1 MKGVLKFMK
10 NYLFEIV
17 DGDYE
22 GEEFFV
28 QANDKAEAVKIAK
41 DVSNG
46 EKVRYYGVYSDEE
59 AEMMG
64 YDTY

>member
-1 MKGVLKFMK
+1 MK

-17 DGDYE
+17 SGDYE
-22 GEEFFV
+22 GEEFFA
-28 QANDKAEAVKIAK
+28 QANDKSEAFKIAH
-41 DVSNG
+41 DVAVDDKIRFLG
-46 EKVRYYGVYSDEE
+46 IYTDEE

>member
-1 MKGVLKFMK
+1 MK

-17 DGDYE
+17 SGDYE

-28 QANDKAEAVKIAK
+28 QANDKAEAFAIAHDVAVDDKIRFL
-41 DVSNG
+41 G
-46 EKVRYYGVYSDEE
+46 IYTDEE
-59 AEMMG
+59 ADVLG

>member
-1 MKGVLKFMK
+1 MK
-10 NYLFEIV
+10 NYLFEIMS
-17 DGDYE
+17 GDYE

-28 QANDKAEAVKIAK
+28 QANNKSEALAIAHDVARSDKIRCLGIYA
-41 DVSNG
+41 
-46 EKVRYYGVYSDEE
+46 DEE

>member
-17 DGDYE
+17 SGDYE
-22 GEEFFV
+22 GEMFFA
-28 QANDKAEAVKIAK
+28 QANNKSEAFQIAHDVAGKEKI
-41 DVSNG
+41 
-46 EKVRYYGVYSDEE
+46 RCYGVYDDEY
-59 AEMMG
+59 AESLG

>member
-17 DGDYE
+17 SGDYE

-28 QANDKAEAVKIAK
+28 QANNKAEAVKIAH
-41 DVSNG
+41 DVAVDDKIRFLG
-46 EKVRYYGVYSDEE
+46 IYTDEE
-59 AEMMG
+59 AEIMG

>member
-1 MKGVLKFMK
+1 MK

-17 DGDYE
+17 SGDYE

-28 QANDKAEAVKIAK
+28 QANDRSEAFTIAHDVAVDDKIRFL
-41 DVSNG
+41 G
-46 EKVRYYGVYSDEE
+46 IYTDEE

>member
-1 MKGVLKFMK
+1 MK

-17 DGDYE
+17 SGDYE

-28 QANDKAEAVKIAK
+28 QANNKSEAFTIAHDVAVDGKIRFL
-41 DVSNG
+41 G
-46 EKVRYYGVYSDEE
+46 IYTDEE

>member
-28 QANDKAEAVKIAK
+28 QANNKAEAVKIAH
-41 DVSNG
+41 DVAVNDKIRFLG
-46 EKVRYYGVYSDEE
+46 IYTDEE

>member
-17 DGDYE
+17 SGDYE

-28 QANDKAEAVKIAK
+28 QANDKIEAFKIAH
-41 DVSNG
+41 DVAG
-46 EKVRYYGVYSDEE
+46 DEKIRYYGIYSDEE
-59 AEMMG
+59 AEILG

>member
-1 MKGVLKFMK
+1 ME

-17 DGDYE
+17 SGDYE
-22 GEEFFV
+22 GEEFFA
-28 QANDKAEAVKIAK
+28 QANSRSEAFAIAHDVAVDNKIRFLGIYTDK
-41 DVSNG
+41 
-46 EKVRYYGVYSDEE
+46 E

>member
-17 DGDYE
+17 SGDYE

-28 QANDKAEAVKIAK
+28 QANNKSEAVKIAH
-41 DVSNG
+41 DVAVDDKIRFLG
-46 EKVRYYGVYSDEE
+46 IYTDEE

>member
-1 MKGVLKFMK
+1 MK

-17 DGDYE
+17 SGDYE

-28 QANDKAEAVKIAK
+28 QAENKEDARAVAQQVAA
-41 DVSNG
+41 DG
-46 EKVRYYGVYSDEE
+46 GKVRLIGIYSDED
-59 AEMMG
+59 ADILG

>member
-1 MKGVLKFMK
+1 MK

-17 DGDYE
+17 SGDYE
-22 GEEFFV
+22 GEKFFI
-28 QANDKAEAVKIAK
+28 QADNRFEAVRIAYDVVVDDKIHFL
-41 DVSNG
+41 G
-46 EKVRYYGVYSDEE
+46 IYTDEE

>member
-1 MKGVLKFMK
+1 MK

-17 DGDYE
+17 SGDYE

-28 QANDKAEAVKIAK
+28 QANSKSEALAIAH
-41 DVSNG
+41 DVAVSNKIRCLG
-46 EKVRYYGVYSDEE
+46 IYTDEE
-59 AEMMG
+59 AEIMG

>member
-1 MKGVLKFMK
+1 MKDF
-10 NYLFEIV
+10 LFEIV
-17 DGDYE
+17 SGDYE

-28 QANDKAEAVKIAK
+28 QANDKTEALAIAHDVAVDDKIRFL
-41 DVSNG
+41 G
-46 EKVRYYGVYSDEE
+46 IYTDEE

>member
-1 MKGVLKFMK
+1 MK

-17 DGDYE
+17 SGDYE

-28 QANDKAEAVKIAK
+28 QANDKPEAFEIAHDVAVDEKIRFL
-41 DVSNG
+41 G
-46 EKVRYYGVYSDEE
+46 IYTDEE
-59 AEMMG
+59 AERMG